1 MCNDKFNDISNRFC
15 LFCKRVLKENVALG
29 KTTWQ
34 RHPWPDDRVY
44 GVDKEVDRRY
54 SKSSE
59 GGRQCTISEN
69 LRSTAEWRL
78 YLGRVFNIRHI
89 DIYNM
94 RDS

>member
-1 MCNDKFNDISNRFC
+1 MCNDKFNDILNINSFC

-44 GVDKEVDRRY
+44 GVEKAVDGRY

-59 GGRQCTISEN
+59 DGGQCATSEN
-69 LRSTAEWRL
+69 HRSTAEWRL
-78 YLGRVFNIRHI
+78 DLGRVLI
-89 DIYNM
+89 
-94 RDS
+94 